1 MTWPRS
7 EDEEPL
13 PELPPAEEADG
24 EADESAT
31 PVEYD
36 ELHDDDPLEDAV
48 ASLGD
53 DGLEVDLSELAADRL
68 PLEEEAAGVAPD
80 EDLGAELPELS
91 LVADLE
97 EGVVGGEDDA
107 DALDGVDTLAGEQPG
122 DQGEEGPTEDDEEL
136 TADALPDLDA
146 DDEGEVDDAEL
157 YERGALVAEA
167 HPRDLGWADEAW
179 GVRLLAEGGVTSVAL
194 VDGAIC
200 ADGVQGSTAFARP
213 TAAELTREV
222 LALAPLDAGA
232 AAAARARR
240 AAPPELPSGHVARGV
255 GGCEELWIAVD
266 DDGELTLASARLPGR
281 VIPALPFERTPSE
294 VAARDGLVALRVD
307 EVGVYQVLPGAPA
320 AERLEGTRGAS
331 AFTVMGARGAR
342 GAVVV
347 SAHAEPGRV
356 TLVAHG
362 ADGPRVVGAL
372 EARGSPAP
380 ASGAAAQL
388 VYDPEGDCVY
398 IATHLGLFVAWRPPR
413 SG

>member
-122 DQGEEGPTEDDEEL
+122 D
-136 TADALPDLDA
+136 
-146 DDEGEVDDAEL
+146 
-157 YERGALVAEA
+157 
-167 HPRDLGWADEAW
+167 
-179 GVRLLAEGGVTSVAL
+179 
-194 VDGAIC
+194 
-200 ADGVQGSTAFARP
+200 
-213 TAAELTREV
+213 
-222 LALAPLDAGA
+222 
-232 AAAARARR
+232 
-240 AAPPELPSGHVARGV
+240 
-255 GGCEELWIAVD
+255 
-266 DDGELTLASARLPGR
+266 
-281 VIPALPFERTPSE
+281 
-294 VAARDGLVALRVD
+294 
-307 EVGVYQVLPGAPA
+307 
-320 AERLEGTRGAS
+320 
-331 AFTVMGARGAR
+331 
-342 GAVVV
+342 
-347 SAHAEPGRV
+347 
-356 TLVAHG
+356 
-362 ADGPRVVGAL
+362 
-372 EARGSPAP
+372 
-380 ASGAAAQL
+380 
-388 VYDPEGDCVY
+388 
-398 IATHLGLFVAWRPPR
+398 
-413 SG
+413 